1 MPDLTLVAAQQIVS
15 AALAHARTKN
25 MKPLAV
31 AVLDARGALKAYA
44 AEDKTSLRRFDVAR
58 GKAYGA
64 IAMGVGSRTL
74 GKLAVERPHFVAAVG
89 NAIGGTLIPVAGGV
103 LIKTKEG
110 ELVGA
115 VGISGDTSDNDE
127 AAAMA
132 GIEAAGF
139 QGDPGVG

>member
-1 MPDLTLVAAQQIVS
+1 MPDLTLAAAQQIVG
-15 AALAHARTKN
+15 AALAHGRAKN
-25 MKPLAV
+25 MKPLVV

-44 AEDKTSLRRFDVAR
+44 AEDKTSLRRFDIAR

-64 IAMGVGSRTL
+64 VAMGVGSRTL
-74 GKLAVERPHFVAAVG
+74 GKMAVERPHFVAAAG
-89 NAIGGTLIPVAGGV
+89 SAIGGTLVPVAGGV
-103 LIKTKEG
+103 LIKTSEG
-110 ELVGA
+110 ELLGA

-139 QGDPGVG
+139 KGDPGVG

>member
-1 MPDLTLVAAQQIVS
+1 MPDLTLASAQQIVS
-15 AALAHARTKN
+15 VALVHARTKN
-25 MKPLAV
+25 FKPLAV
-31 AVLDARGALKAYA
+31 AVLDVRGALKAYA
-44 AEDKTSLRRFDVAR
+44 AEDKTSLRRFDIAR

-74 GKLAVERPHFVAAVG
+74 GKMAAERPHFVVAAG

-103 LIKTKEG
+103 LIKTNEG

-127 AAAMA
+127 AAAAA
-132 GIEAAGF
+132 GIAAAGF
-139 QGDPGVG
+139 KADPGSD

>member
-1 MPDLTLVAAQQIVS
+1 MSDLSLAAAQQIVS
-15 AALAHARTKN
+15 AALAHARAKN
-25 MKPLAV
+25 MKPLVV

-44 AEDKTSLRRFDVAR
+44 AEDRTSLRRYEIAH

-64 IAMGVGSRTL
+64 LSFGIGSRTL
-74 GKLAVERPHFVAAVG
+74 GKMAVDRPHFVAAATHAV
-89 NAIGGTLIPVAGGV
+89 GGTLIPVAGGV
-103 LIKTKEG
+103 LIKTAQG

-115 VGISGDTSDNDE
+115 VGVSGDTSDNDE

-139 QGDPGVG
+139 KGDPGSD

>member
-1 MPDLTLVAAQQIVS
+1 MPDLTLASAQQIVS
-15 AALAHARTKN
+15 AALAHARTKSF
-25 MKPLAV
+25 KPLAV

-64 IAMGVGSRTL
+64 IAMGIGSRTL

-103 LIKTKEG
+103 LIKTNEG
-110 ELVGA
+110 ELMGA

-127 AAAMA
+127 AAAVA

-139 QGDPGVG
+139 KADPGAG

>member
-1 MPDLTLVAAQQIVS
+1 MPDLTLAVAQQIVNV
-15 AALAHARTKN
+15 ARSTARAKN

-44 AEDKTSLRRFDVAR
+44 AEDKTSLRRFDIAR

-74 GKLAVERPHFVAAVG
+74 GKMAAERPHVVAAAGHAVG
-89 NAIGGTLIPVAGGV
+89 AMIPVAGGV
-103 LIKTKEG
+103 LIKTAQG
-110 ELVGA
+110 ELMGA